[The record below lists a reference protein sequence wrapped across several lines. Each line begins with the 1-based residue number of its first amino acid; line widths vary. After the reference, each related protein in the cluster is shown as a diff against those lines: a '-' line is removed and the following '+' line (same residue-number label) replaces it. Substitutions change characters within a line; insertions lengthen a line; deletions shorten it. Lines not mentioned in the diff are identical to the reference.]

1 MPKKKVVSVGT
12 KKTAQPTDK
21 SSKKATKKTAK
32 KKTVTTVAKKSKPQK
47 ESWPVGSVGSVLMA
61 KDSRLEL
68 EKQTP
73 AWLNE
78 LREAEKSCFNRLC
91 DERYFAE
98 QVLREKRDELM
109 ALPFVNGV
117 HVGYRRKN
125 NETISYPLEIC
136 IRIHVDQKYENE
148 LDGRIT
154 NLLDKT
160 MGGVPVDVFSRSY
173 QVMAATTASSA
184 LPPPTQQFNPLRGGI
199 AIVNANVIGNWGTLG
214 LPVFRNGS
222 QVLLTN
228 AHVAR
233 SNSPTFPQDILHPP
247 VAGGPV
253 VGELDSDSASVIVRD
268 QFMDAAVITLKN
280 ALSTTRLFGPD
291 NGFMN
296 LPIRIG
302 TARTGQDVFIIGA
315 ASGLRGGFGR
325 IQSIQGSI
333 DVSGFATTMKGQIL
347 ATPTSGIPML
357 TFGDSG
363 SVLLAFAD
371 SSEPA
376 LDIVGLVH
384 AKGDDGTLV
393 AAAIQKV
400 RERFGF
406 TLF

>member
-1 MPKKKVVSVGT
+1 MPKKKVASAGT
-12 KKTAQPTDK
+12 KKSALPTDK
-21 SSKKATKKTAK
+21 KVSKTAK
-32 KKTVTTVAKKSKPQK
+32 KKSAKKKATKAVKPTKLKK
-47 ESWPVGSVGSVLMA
+47 ESWPVGTVGSVLLA

-73 AWLNE
+73 EWLKE
-78 LREAEKSCFNRLC
+78 LREAEKQCFNRLC
-91 DERYFAE
+91 DQRYAAE

-125 NETISYPLEIC
+125 KEKISYPLEIC
-136 IRIHVDQKYENE
+136 IRIHVDQKYENS

-154 NLLDKT
+154 SLLERT
-160 MGGVPVDVFSRSY
+160 IGGVPVDVFSRSY
-173 QVMAATTASSA
+173 KVMAATAASSA

-199 AIVNANVIGNWGTLG
+199 GIVNVNAPGNWGTLG
-214 LPVFRNGS
+214 LPVFRNGRH
-222 QVLLTN
+222 VLLTN

-233 SNSPTFPQDILHPP
+233 SNAPDFPQEILHPP
-247 VAGGPV
+247 VVGGPV
-253 VGELDSDSASVIVRD
+253 VGQLDSDTETVIVRD
-268 QFMDAAVITLKN
+268 QSMDAAVITLKN
-280 ALSTTRLFGPD
+280 AIAKTRLFGPD
-291 NGFMN
+291 DGFTN
-296 LPIRIG
+296 LPLRIG
-302 TARTGQDVFIIGA
+302 MARTGQDVFIVGA
-315 ASGLRGGFGR
+315 ASGLGGGFGR
-325 IQSIQGSI
+325 IQSIQGSV
-333 DVSGFATTMKGQIL
+333 DVKGFATTMKGQIL
-347 ATPTSGIPML
+347 AAPTSSIPML

-371 SSEPA
+371 SSDLA

-393 AAAIQKV
+393 AAPIQKV